1 MSIPIFSFKSRKTT
15 FDEKNKASSFK
26 DQNCCDLLKYFQK
39 MIVYMIFYKNS
50 KEVRKSIFIM
60 ANADHIKEI
69 VKLADKN

>member
-1 MSIPIFSFKSRKTT
+1 
-15 FDEKNKASSFK
+15 
-26 DQNCCDLLKYFQK
+26 
-39 MIVYMIFYKNS
+39 MIFYKNS